1 MRTSRIF
8 MWKHCLFNS
17 RRTVRG
23 MRGEGEGET
32 LGGTINLGAANGEL
46 VFSLPPTIDSLPTER
61 SLDLF
66 ILPTTLPPN
75 L

>member
-1 MRTSRIF
+1 
-8 MWKHCLFNS
+8 
-17 RRTVRG
+17 

-66 ILPTTLPPN
+66 ILPSPPQTCSLEHLFETSPN
-75 L
+75 MDASYTFSQI

>member
-1 MRTSRIF
+1 
-8 MWKHCLFNS
+8 
-17 RRTVRG
+17 

-66 ILPTTLPPN
+66 ILPSPPPN